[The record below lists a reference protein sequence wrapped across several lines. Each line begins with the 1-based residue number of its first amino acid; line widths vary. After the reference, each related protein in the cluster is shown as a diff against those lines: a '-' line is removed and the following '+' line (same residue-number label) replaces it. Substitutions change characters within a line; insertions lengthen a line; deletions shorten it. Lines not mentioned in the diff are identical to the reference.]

1 MMSVGLDVSTL
12 CTPTPTGIGRYTEHL
27 ARALVETGIDVR
39 YFVKSSRKGRE
50 GAMHPDMK
58 DAARYYVP
66 RLPLIIRRPQVVH
79 ATDVYYPTVPGSG
92 RVVTI
97 HDLAIFR
104 EETRHIEGYTSDVFR
119 ERGARKLKALLSWA
133 DGICVP
139 SRATASDLVEMFG
152 VDESRITVTPLGC
165 DHIDP
170 VRSDRDATVLDTFG
184 LEAGRYSLF
193 IGHVSIRKNLQAMI
207 EAMKR
212 TRHAAH
218 HPFVVAGADSMGS
231 ERIHEA
237 ARGTKTIFTGYR
249 TEEETQ
255 ALLRN
260 AACLVFA
267 TYYEGF
273 GIPVL
278 EAMRC
283 GVPVVAGS
291 YGAARE
297 AGGSHAVYADPFDI
311 DSIAAAIDEAW
322 SLPDTGRDE
331 GRRHADAYIW
341 KNTAS
346 RTIDAYRRALE
357 R

>member
-1 MMSVGLDVSTL
+1 MMSVGIDVSTL
-12 CTPTPTGIGRYTEHL
+12 CTPTPTGIGRYTDHL
-27 ARALVETGIDVR
+27 ARALMESDIDVR
-39 YFVKSSRKGRE
+39 YFIKSSRKGRE
-50 GAMHPDMK
+50 GAMHPDTK
-58 DAARYYVP
+58 EAARYYVP
-66 RLPLIIRRPQVVH
+66 GLPIITARPQVVH
-79 ATDVYYPTVPGSG
+79 ATDVYHPTVPGAG
-92 RVVTI
+92 HVVTI

-104 EETRHIEGYTSDVFR
+104 EETRRIEGYTSDAFR
-119 ERGARKLKALLSWA
+119 ERGARRLKALLRWA

-139 SRATASDLVEMFG
+139 SRATARDLMEMFG
-152 VDESRITVTPLGC
+152 VDEARIVVTPLGC

-170 VRSDRDATVLDTFG
+170 LRSDHDGAMLDTLG
-184 LEAGRYSLF
+184 LEAGCYSLF
-193 IGHVSIRKNLQAMI
+193 VGHVSIRKNLRAMI
-207 EAMKR
+207 EAM
-212 TRHAAH
+212 RHSRQAAH
-218 HPFVVAGADSMGS
+218 HPFVVAGADSMGAD
-231 ERIHEA
+231 RIHEA
-237 ARGTKTIFTGYR
+237 AEGTKTIFTGYR

-297 AGGSHAVYADPFDI
+297 AGGPYAVYADPFDV

-322 SLPDTGRDE
+322 AMSDVRRDE
-331 GRRHADAYIW
+331 GRRHADAYTW

-346 RTIDAYRRALE
+346 RTIDAYRHAVAR
-357 R
+357 

>member
-1 MMSVGLDVSTL
+1 MMSVGIDVSTL
-12 CTPTPTGIGRYTEHL
+12 CTPTPTGIGRYTDHL
-27 ARALVETGIDVR
+27 ARALVESDIDVR
-39 YFVKSSRKGRE
+39 YFIKSSRKGRE

-58 DAARYYVP
+58 QASRYYVP
-66 RLPLIIRRPQVVH
+66 GLPVIIGRPQIMH
-79 ATDVYYPTVPGSG
+79 ATDVYHPTVPGAG
-92 RVVTI
+92 HVVTV

-104 EETRHIEGYTSDVFR
+104 EETRHIDGYTSDVFR
-119 ERGARKLKALLSWA
+119 ERGAKKLKTLLRWA

-139 SRATASDLVEMFG
+139 SRATASDLMEMFG
-152 VDESRITVTPLGC
+152 VDEARIVVTPLGC

-170 VRSDRDATVLDTFG
+170 VRSGHDLVVLDAFG
-184 LEAGRYSLF
+184 LEAGCYSLF
-193 IGHVSIRKNLQAMI
+193 IGHVSIRKNLPAMI

-212 TRHAAH
+212 TRHAAR

-231 ERIHEA
+231 ERIHQA
-237 ARGTKTIFTGYR
+237 AQGTKTIFTGYR
-249 TEEETQ
+249 TEVETQ
-255 ALLRN
+255 VLLRN

-297 AGGSHAVYADPFDI
+297 AGGTYAIYADPFDV

-322 SLPDTGRDE
+322 SMPDVRRDE
-331 GRRHADAYIW
+331 GRHHADAYTW
-341 KNTAS
+341 KNSAS
-346 RTIDAYRRALE
+346 RTIDAYRRALA